1 MTENA
6 TLPQEYTLMEKASQG
21 GRSTGAATTAKAKA
35 KKPLDAAVLRGL
47 IAQIEAGNTAL
58 GRDRLVQALAALP
71 KAKIDT
77 SGSAA
82 LVRLAG
88 IETTNTAGLA
98 QALTTWCSKARRACL
113 SGEAV

>member
-1 MTENA
+1 MTEKT
-6 TLPQEYTLMEKASQG
+6 TLPQEYTVMEKAALAD
-21 GRSTGAATTAKAKA
+21 RSTGADTKAKA

-47 IAQIEAGNTAL
+47 IAQIEAGNNNL
-58 GRDRLVQALAALP
+58 GRDSLVQALAALP
-71 KAKIDT
+71 HAKIDT